1 MVSDGVT
8 LGNDECPWLIDLL
21 SSPLQGSMDSLRTD
35 IIRRALA
42 AGSEDDLSAIAI
54 RVAE

>member
-1 MVSDGVT
+1 
-8 LGNDECPWLIDLL
+8 
-21 SSPLQGSMDSLRTD
+21 MDSLRAD
-35 IIRRALA
+35 IIRRALD